1 MVFGGNREE
10 LGANKTGGGWG
21 GGKLYNISL
30 LQIFKLQTLLLL
42 EHENTKTSKQGNENH
57 FSHLSFFWLFF
68 DFVTLMGLN

>member
-1 MVFGGNREE
+1 MVFGGNREG
-10 LGANKTGGGWG
+10 LGAKETGGGG

-30 LQIFKLQTLLLL
+30 LQIFKLQPLLLL
-42 EHENTKTSKQGNENH
+42 EHENNKTSTQGNKNH